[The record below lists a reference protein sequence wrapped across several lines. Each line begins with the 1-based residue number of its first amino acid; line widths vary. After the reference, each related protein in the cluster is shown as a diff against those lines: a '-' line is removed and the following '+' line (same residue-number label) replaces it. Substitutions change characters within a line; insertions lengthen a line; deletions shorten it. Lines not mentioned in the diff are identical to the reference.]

1 MLIHYFPFEE
11 DINDIKGSGL
21 VLSPPPTISEID
33 SKKCAGDHFA
43 INLMD
48 ELKEQYTIS
57 VEINRTQYVG
67 QSFCTDFEVLSSF
80 SELAPW
86 GTANYNIVTLYH
98 DRWHMHQMTITYGG
112 NSVYVD
118 KDLIGTGWHQYVIR
132 QNSSTIKVFID
143 DEMIWEGTPIAKL
156 GCIAF
161 GNAHTSYGGVYCRN
175 LKIYNSFTATLDND
189 KCLYEKENQIYAQ
202 IRR

>member
-1 MLIHYFPFEE
+1 MIR
-11 DINDIKGSGL
+11 KGVGL
-21 VLSPPPTISEID
+21 CYPPPTILEID

-57 VEINRTQYVG
+57 VDINRTQYVG

-80 SELAPW
+80 SEMAPW
-86 GTANYNIVTLYH
+86 GTANYNAIVTLYH
-98 DRWHMHQMTITYGG
+98 DMWHKNQMSVTYGG
-112 NSVYVD
+112 NTVYVD
-118 KDLIGTGWHQYVIR
+118 KDLIGTGWHHYVIR
-132 QNSSTIKVFID
+132 QNPGTIKVFID
-143 DEMIWEGTPIAKL
+143 DKMIWEGAPIANL

-175 LKIYNSFTATLDND
+175 LKIYNSFNAILDND
-189 KCLYEKENQIYAQ
+189 RCLYENENQIYAQ